1 MEFEFIGYVTLQ
13 ALTSVRS
20 MHRISR
26 FLSSLCWEIV
36 HKQQTLQNS
45 FMNCSFQWFPSVRLL
60 KTCKMAVE
68 TTFVVR
74 QSGRNSEAES
84 ATERLMTMPI
94 PPDKEAEEEANVPL
108 RRPFFSCLVASSA

>member
-1 MEFEFIGYVTLQ
+1 
-13 ALTSVRS
+13 
-20 MHRISR
+20 
-26 FLSSLCWEIV
+26 
-36 HKQQTLQNS
+36 
-45 FMNCSFQWFPSVRLL
+45 
-60 KTCKMAVE
+60 MAVE

-108 RRPFFSCLVASSA
+108 RRTFFSCLVASAA